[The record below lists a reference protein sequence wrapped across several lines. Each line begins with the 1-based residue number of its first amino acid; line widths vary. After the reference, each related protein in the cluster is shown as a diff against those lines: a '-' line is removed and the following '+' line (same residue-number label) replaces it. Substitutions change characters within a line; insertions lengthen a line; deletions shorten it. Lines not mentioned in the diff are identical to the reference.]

1 MFKRVMIVVFRSIL
15 NYINSEDILCDMI
28 QHSVV
33 KSLDYFLVI
42 GSLVLI
48 VLLNYDW
55 ISHLDFS
62 ELDSLIWKK
71 GKVIP
76 TIHSL

>member
-1 MFKRVMIVVFRSIL
+1 
-15 NYINSEDILCDMI
+15 MI

-76 TIHSL
+76 TILSL